1 MPALLY
7 MKANRGDLRR
17 ATAAWA
23 KGSSEYERALGE
35 RLWAMRKFY
44 VPIFMV
50 VFGMIAM
57 VAGVAT
63 AVVSELSPTKA

>member
-1 MPALLY
+1 MPALLF

-23 KGSSEYERALGE
+23 KGSPEYEQALGE
-35 RLWAMRKFY
+35 RLWAMRKFFL
-44 VPIFMV
+44 PFFMV
-50 VFGMIAM
+50 VFGVIAM

-63 AVVSELSPTKA
+63 AVVSELTPTKA

>member
-1 MPALLY
+1 MPAMLFMRY
-7 MKANRGDLRR
+7 NRAEWRR
-17 ATAAWA
+17 AESVWNG
-23 KGSSEYERALGE
+23 GSPEYEPSLQK
-35 RLWAMRKFY
+35 RLRAMRNFY

-50 VFGMIAM
+50 VFGVVAM

>member
-1 MPALLY
+1 MPALLF

-17 ATAAWA
+17 ATGAWA
-23 KGSSEYERALGE
+23 KGSPEFEQGLGE

-44 VPIFMV
+44 VSIFMV
-50 VFGMIAM
+50 IFGVIAM

-63 AVVSELSPTKA
+63 AVVSELTPTKA